1 MRKEMFSLA
10 EKIKLLREKS
20 GRTQAELAR
29 VLEISRVAVNSWE
42 MGIAAPSTSLIID
55 LANTFSV
62 SADYL
67 LGLNKEVTIDVTGLS
82 STEEASVVEIV
93 ESIRGNRR

>member
-29 VLEISRVAVNSWE
+29 VLEISRAAVNSWE